1 MPQLVHWSRQDH
13 SSPVP
18 DTAAMWEPIH
28 LRRRKGKG
36 KGELS
41 YDTTNILKN

>member
-1 MPQLVHWSRQDH
+1 
-13 SSPVP
+13 
-18 DTAAMWEPIH
+18 MWKPIN